1 MQLSFE
7 DKGHKYTT
15 RSFQYMR
22 TTCLSPTAKLAS
34 FLFKG
39 RRLSQASLELSSSRG
54 VFGSRESERKKRE
67 RRERRE
73 KIKAKLKNKTLFTK
87 AVKMKTYKSPKKL
100 VFTLIHLFSLL
111 QNMRGIYKPPQGMK
125 LPKTLITRLS
135 YRTFR

>member
-7 DKGHKYTT
+7 DKGHKFTT
-15 RSFQYMR
+15 RNFLVHEDNMPN
-22 TTCLSPTAKLAS
+22 PTAKLAS

-73 KIKAKLKNKTLFTK
+73 KIKAKLK
-87 AVKMKTYKSPKKL
+87 
-100 VFTLIHLFSLL
+100 
-111 QNMRGIYKPPQGMK
+111 
-125 LPKTLITRLS
+125 
-135 YRTFR
+135 

>member
-1 MQLSFE
+1 MHNPS
-7 DKGHKYTT
+7 
-15 RSFQYMR
+15 
-22 TTCLSPTAKLAS
+22 AKLAS

-73 KIKAKLKNKTLFTK
+73 KIKVKLKSKTIYLQK
-87 AVKMKTYKSPKKL
+87 QEKMKTYKSPK
-100 VFTLIHLFSLL
+100 TCIHLLSTPLLL

-135 YRTFR
+135 YRTIG